1 MWRTPGICLKGIG
14 DFRGNSRAAAERLQ
28 GTVKAIRGRL
38 VAVGNAVGA
47 GAGGWEY
54 LRGGVRAGVLEGGI
68 PPPQFQAI
76 SWRTPYPRAGGRGD
90 WAGQSAGRFVFLKS
104 ASSFGALK

>member
-1 MWRTPGICLKGIG
+1 MAGICLKGIG

-47 GAGGWEY
+47 GAGGWQY
-54 LRGGVRAGVLEGGI
+54 LQGGVRAGVLEGGI
-68 PPPQFQAI
+68 PPPAPLI
-76 SWRTPYPRAGGRGD
+76 SYELWCRRR
-90 WAGQSAGRFVFLKS
+90 RKFF
-104 ASSFGALK
+104 